1 MKMNTAVARAP
12 KLTHEGA
19 VAYQHTDAAQDLQRS
34 VMACLLWENTF
45 YESGVTI
52 GERIAEL
59 VPKVTAE
66 TVSLM
71 AVEAREKMKL
81 RHVPLLLACELAKH
95 KTHRHV
101 VATTVEKVIQR
112 ADELSEILA
121 IYQRGRAG
129 SKKLNKLS
137 KQMQKGVAA
146 AFRKFNE
153 YQLAK
158 YNRDGE
164 VKLRDALFLSHAK
177 PKDAEQADL
186 WKRLIDG
193 KLAIPDTW
201 EVALSASKGEGKKD
215 VWERL
220 LQENALGALAL
231 LRNLRNMK
239 EAGVTESLIRSALV
253 TMKTERVLPFRFV
266 AAARYA
272 PQWEPELE
280 QAMFKCLSD
289 AEKLAGKTA
298 VVIDNSGSMSSKVS
312 GKSEMSRA
320 DAACAVAILVRE
332 ICADVS
338 VIVFS
343 DDAKVIPARRGFAL
357 RDAVQNSMTPSAT
370 NTDRA
375 LALAQRE
382 GYDRIIVITDEQS
395 HQAIRNPSYN
405 GMPKRGY
412 FINVANEQNGI
423 GYGPWTHIDGWSEAV
438 LQYVRAAEAQ

>member
-1 MKMNTAVARAP
+1 MKLNAAVARAP

-34 VMACLLWENTF
+34 VMACLLWEDTF
-45 YESGVTI
+45 YESGVSI
-52 GERIAEL
+52 GDRIAEL

-81 RHVPLLLACELAKH
+81 RHVPLLLACEMAKH

-101 VATTVEKVIQR
+101 VAQTVEKIIQR
-112 ADELSEILA
+112 ADELTEILA

-129 SKKLNKLS
+129 TKKLNKLS
-137 KQMQKGVAA
+137 KQLQKGLAA

-153 YQLAK
+153 YSLAK

-177 PKDAEQADL
+177 PKDEAQADL
-186 WKRLIDG
+186 WKRLIEG
-193 KLAIPDTW
+193 KLVVPDTW
-201 EVALSASKGEGKKD
+201 EVALSASKGEAKKE

-220 LQENALGALAL
+220 LNEEKLGALAL

-239 EAGVTESLIRSALV
+239 EAGVTESLIRGALV
-253 TMKTERVLPFRFV
+253 GMKTERVLPFRFV

-280 QAMFKCLSD
+280 QAMFRCLAD
-289 AEKLAGKTA
+289 TEKLAGKTA

-332 ICADVS
+332 ICSEVL
-338 VIVFS
+338 VIAFS
-343 DDAKVIPARRGFAL
+343 DDAKVVPARRGFAL
-357 RDAVQNSMTPSAT
+357 RDAVQSSMNPSST

-375 LALAQRE
+375 LALAQQE